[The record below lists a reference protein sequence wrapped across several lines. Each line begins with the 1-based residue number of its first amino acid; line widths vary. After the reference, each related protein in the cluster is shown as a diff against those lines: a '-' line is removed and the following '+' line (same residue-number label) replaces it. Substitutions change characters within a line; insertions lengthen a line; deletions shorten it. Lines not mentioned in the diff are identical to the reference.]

1 MKIAVIG
8 AGIVGVTTAYELA
21 ADGHEVTV
29 FERCSAVAE
38 ETSFANAG
46 IIAPGYVAPWSAP
59 GMPAKVLRDLVRRH
73 ASVRLSLPLTAQDV
87 AWMWRWLK
95 SCQMDVWRANRERM
109 QRLAFYSRERLDY
122 LAESLALEF
131 DASQGYLVLLRTAKD
146 HQRAATGLALL
157 RDAGVAALEVSAEQ
171 VCLLEP
177 ALNVDTPLQGGIH
190 MPQDGV
196 ANCRQ
201 FALLLKRHAQRLGV
215 QFAFNT
221 SVVRLNAMR
230 PGSIQT
236 IPTTSAPP
244 ELPQTHQ
251 FDAAV
256 VCAGVSSAALLR
268 PLGLNLPMT
277 AVYGYSISATI
288 GEPLNAP
295 RSAVMDERYK
305 VAISRLGNR
314 VRVAGS
320 AELGG
325 SLASKNPAALQTLY
339 KVLQDWF
346 PGAARLAGG
355 TSPGGS
361 VGAGIQEWKGA
372 RPMMPDGPPLIGS
385 SGIPGVWLNLGHG
398 SSGWAL
404 SCGSARLLADL
415 MAGKAPDID
424 PDGLGIDRLQRPRPL

>member
-8 AGIVGVTTAYELA
+8 AGVVGVTTAYELA
-21 ADGHEVTV
+21 TEGHEVIV

-59 GMPAKVLRDLVRRH
+59 GMPAKVLRDLLSRH
-73 ASVRLSLPLTAQDV
+73 ASVRLSLPLTGNDV
-87 AWMWRWLK
+87 TWMWRWLK
-95 SCQMDVWRANRERM
+95 SCHVDVWRANRERM
-109 QRLAFYSRERLDY
+109 HRLAFYSRERLDF
-122 LAESLALEF
+122 LAENLALEF

-171 VCLLEP
+171 ARVLEP
-177 ALNVDTPLQGGIH
+177 ALNIDTPLQGGIH

-201 FALLLKRHAQRLGV
+201 FALLLKRHAQQLGV
-215 QFAFNT
+215 QFEFNT
-221 SVVRLNAMR
+221 RVVRLNASR
-230 PGSIQT
+230 PGNIQT
-236 IPTTSAPP
+236 VPTTSAQPQ
-244 ELPQTHQ
+244 LPQTHQ
-251 FDAAV
+251 FDASV
-256 VCAGVSSAALLR
+256 VCAGAFSAALLQ

-325 SLASKNPAALQTLY
+325 SPAIKNPASLQTLY

-346 PGAARLAGG
+346 PGAARLAS
-355 TSPGGS
+355 TSNGGS
-361 VGAGIQEWKGA
+361 IGAGIQEWKGA

-385 SGIPGVWLNLGHG
+385 SGIPGVWLNVGHG

-404 SCGSARLLADL
+404 SCGSARMLTDL
-415 MAGKAPDID
+415 MSGKVPDIN
-424 PDGLGIDRLQRPRPL
+424 PDGLGIDRLHRSRWL

>member
-1 MKIAVIG
+1 MKVAVIG

-29 FERCSAVAE
+29 FERCSAAAE

-46 IIAPGYVAPWSAP
+46 IIAPGYVTPWSAP
-59 GMPAKVLRDLVRRH
+59 GMPTKVVRDLLSRH
-73 ASVRLSLPLTAQDV
+73 ASVRLSLPLTGHDM
-87 AWMWRWLK
+87 AWMWRWLQ
-95 SCQMDVWRANRERM
+95 SCKVDVWRANRARM

-131 DASQGYLVLLRTAKD
+131 DASQGYVVLLRTAKD
-146 HQRAATGLALL
+146 QQRAAAGLALL
-157 RDAGVAALEVSAEQ
+157 RDAGVAAQEVNAEQ
-171 VCLLEP
+171 VRALEP
-177 ALNVDTPLQGGIH
+177 ALNADTPLQGGIH

-201 FALLLKRHAQRLGV
+201 FALLIKRHAQHLGV
-215 QFAFNT
+215 QFEFNT
-221 SVVRLNAMR
+221 HVDRLNPSR

-236 IPTTSAPP
+236 KSTPSAPP
-244 ELPQTHQ
+244 VTHQ
-251 FDAAV
+251 FDALV

-268 PLGLNLPMT
+268 PLGIHLPMT

-288 GEPLNAP
+288 SEPLNAP

-325 SLASKNPAALQTLY
+325 SPNIKNQASLQTLY

-355 TSPGGS
+355 SSSGGS
-361 VGAGIQEWKGA
+361 VGAGLQEWKGA
-372 RPMMPDGPPLIGS
+372 RPMMPDGPPLIGA
-385 SGIPGVWLNLGHG
+385 SGAPGVWLNLGHG

-404 SCGSARLLADL
+404 SCGSARVLADVL
-415 MAGKAPDID
+415 GGKKPDID
-424 PDGLGIDRLQRPRPL
+424 LDGLGIGRLHGMRPV